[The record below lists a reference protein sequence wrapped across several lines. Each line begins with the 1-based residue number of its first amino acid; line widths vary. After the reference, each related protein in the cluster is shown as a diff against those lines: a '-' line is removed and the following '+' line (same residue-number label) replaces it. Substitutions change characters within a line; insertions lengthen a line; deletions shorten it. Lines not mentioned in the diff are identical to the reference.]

1 MYCIKC
7 GVELADSEKVCP
19 LCGLKVYHPEL
30 EKPQNPDYP
39 YPKFE
44 RINEQVSRFGL
55 MMVITV
61 IFLLPILLT
70 LICDISINHTVSW
83 SGYVI
88 GGMITAYVLFVLPS
102 WFRRPNPV
110 IFVPVGFATVA
121 LFVLYVDIVNMGGW
135 FLTFALP
142 LIVGIGII
150 VTAVVTLMKYLPK
163 GGLYIIGGAMIAFG
177 AFTVLIDHLINVTF
191 HTGRGIFW
199 SWYPMTVFAV
209 LGLLLIFIAICKP
222 LRDSLKKK
230 FFI

>member
-7 GVELADSEKVCP
+7 GVELADSEKLCP

-30 EKPQNPDYP
+30 EKPEKPDYP

-70 LICDISINHTVSW
+70 LICDVSINHTVSW

-110 IFVPVGFATVA
+110 IFVPVGFATIG
-121 LFVLYVDIVNMGGW
+121 LFILYVDVVNAGGW

-142 LIVGIGII
+142 LIAGIGII
-150 VTAVVTLMKYLPK
+150 ITAVVTLMRYLPN
-163 GGLYIIGGAMIAFG
+163 GALYIIGGAMIAFG
-177 AFTVLIDHLINVTF
+177 SFTVLIDHLINVTF

-199 SWYPMTVFAV
+199 AWYPLTVFAV

>member
-7 GVELADSEKVCP
+7 GVELADSEKNCP

-30 EKPQNPDYP
+30 EKPKNIEYP

-44 RINEQVSRFGL
+44 HLGEQVSRFGL
-55 MMVITV
+55 MMMLTV
-61 IFLLPILLT
+61 IFVLPILLT

-88 GGMITAYVLFVLPS
+88 GGVITTYVLFILPT

-110 IFVPVGFATVA
+110 IFVPVDFATIG
-121 LFVLYVDIVNMGGW
+121 LFVLYIDLVNRGGW

-142 LIVGIGII
+142 LISGIGMI
-150 VTAVVTLMKYLPK
+150 VTAVVTLMRYLPN
-163 GGLYIIGGAMIAFG
+163 GVLYIIGGAMIAFG
-177 AFTVLIDHLINVTF
+177 GFTVLIDHLVNITF
-191 HTGRGIFW
+191 HTGRGLFW
-199 SWYPMTVFAV
+199 SWYPLTVFAV
-209 LGLLLIFIAICKP
+209 LGLFLIFVAICRP
-222 LRDSLKKK
+222 VRESLKKK